1 MAKVAF
7 TKLGLKKDETISEI
21 EWNEQKIEIKQFLS
35 TADKLDLISRVVNL
49 STDDHAF
56 YNPCKVE
63 IFEVIEILLTYTNI
77 NLTDKQQEDIL
88 KLYDLFISS
97 GFKNKI
103 FENIPEKELT
113 YIHNAI
119 FDTITEIYRYRD
131 SALGIVQSIA
141 EDYKNTDMDARKIM
155 NTLSENPEGM
165 ELLKDV
171 VTKMG

>member
-1 MAKVAF
+1 MAKIAF
-7 TKLGLKKDETISEI
+7 TKLGLKKDESINEI
-21 EWNEQKIEIKQFLS
+21 EWNEQKIEIKQFLP
-35 TADKLDLISRVVNL
+35 TADKLDLISRVINL
-49 STDDHAF
+49 STDEHAF

-103 FENIPEKELT
+103 FENIPEKELI
-113 YIHNAI
+113 YIRNAI

-141 EDYKNTDMDARKIM
+141 EDYKNTDMDARKIV
-155 NTLSENPEGM
+155 NTLSENSEGM
-165 ELLKDV
+165 ELIKDV